1 MNSSASSAK
10 SGTGFKFNKN
20 KSGSE
25 DKPKKANFNSVI
37 NYTDFELSKFFVNEV
52 DWKNERSVAQGIAFI
67 NYIVNDNKGQFIM
80 KTPEIVMFDRGI
92 PRIDP
97 KFYPDDSKRAF
108 ICIPFDLTVPSSLQL
123 YKIFETIDN
132 YAIQNQER
140 LMGALSSKYKYS
152 PLIKDPNDED
162 NIDES
167 KKRRPKYFKGRLDT
181 SYPDGEVL
189 TTFFVMEN
197 GKPVLQE
204 VKTVTDAEKLVTF
217 MCKAKYVI
225 TLNKLWAEKKE
236 KMKGQPRSFGFTVK
250 ISQVVVVD
258 KPSKGGSGTKDLLR
272 THCAFDEE
280 EDNTSETVA
289 NDKNNTFEQI
299 EHIAK
304 NNNVVN
310 VVNVVKENTKTID
323 DLIDDAD
330 NDEGEDDE
338 GEDDEGDEVEPV
350 KVEPVKVEP
359 VKVEPVKVEPVKVEP
374 VKVEPVKV
382 ELAKKTIKKGANKN

>member
-1 MNSSASSAK
+1 MNSASAK
-10 SGTGFKFNKN
+10 STSNTKFNKN
-20 KSGSE
+20 KASASE
-25 DKPKKANFNSVI
+25 DKPKKVNFNSVI
-37 NYTDFELSKFFVNEV
+37 NYTDFDISRLVVGDV
-52 DWKNERSVAQGIAFI
+52 DWKNERSVAQGIAYI
-67 NYIVNDNKGQFIM
+67 NYIINDNKSQFIM
-80 KTPEIVMFDRGI
+80 KTPDIIMFDRGI

-108 ICIPFDLTVPSSLQL
+108 ISIPFDLSVPTSLQL
-123 YKIFETIDN
+123 YKILESIDN

-162 NIDES
+162 NNDEN
-167 KKRRPKYFKGRLDT
+167 KKKRPKYFKGKLDT

-197 GKPVLQE
+197 GKPVLQD

-236 KMKGQPRSFGFTVK
+236 KMKGQPRSFGFSIK
-250 ISQVVVVD
+250 ISQVVIVD
-258 KPSKGGSGTKDLLR
+258 KPNKGGSGTKDLLR
-272 THCAFDEE
+272 NHCAFDDEE
-280 EDNTSETVA
+280 TSQVEKSEPVSTNDKDIINSQNINV
-289 NDKNNTFEQI
+289 NIDKNNDI
-299 EHIAK
+299 K
-304 NNNVVN
+304 D
-310 VVNVVKENTKTID
+310 NTTTID
-323 DLIDDAD
+323 DLINDAD

-338 GEDDEGDEVEPV
+338 GDEPEPVKAEPV

-374 VKVEPVKV
+374 VKAEPVK
-382 ELAKKTIKKGANKN
+382 KTVKKGKN